1 MDTLHT
7 AFLAA
12 CLYIVVVKE
21 MDNILAMSEA
31 TWTMAGAVYVTVR
44 LPGARGLAG
53 GLTGPAV
60 HHRAPRPRAVHQ
72 PDLET

>member
-31 TWTMAGAVYVTVR
+31 TWCVLVR
-44 LPGARGLAG
+44 SRARRRLMGCA
-53 GLTGPAV
+53 
-60 HHRAPRPRAVHQ
+60 
-72 PDLET
+72 

>member
-1 MDTLHT
+1 LQIFFIWLMDTLHT

-44 LPGARGLAG
+44 CVLVDARGLAG
-53 GLTGPAV
+53 
-60 HHRAPRPRAVHQ
+60 
-72 PDLET
+72 